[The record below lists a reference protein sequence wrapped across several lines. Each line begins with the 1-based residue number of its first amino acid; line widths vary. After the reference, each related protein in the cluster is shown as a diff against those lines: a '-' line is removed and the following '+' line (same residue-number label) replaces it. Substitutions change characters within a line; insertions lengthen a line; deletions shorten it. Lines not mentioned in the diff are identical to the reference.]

1 MGKSMIYLD
10 NSATTRPFDGVI
22 DAMDRCMREAYF
34 NASAAYK
41 PAVDVDRAIRAC
53 RRDIAA
59 QLGAQEDE
67 VYFTSGGTESDNL
80 AILGVAATLRRP
92 SNFVCSVIEHPAVLE
107 TIRRVEAMG
116 HEVRYMPIDGR
127 GVVDLAAC
135 EALFDE
141 RTALVSCMQVS
152 NETGAIQPIAEIA
165 RMARAKNRDV
175 RVHVDGVQGFM
186 RVPMHMGRMGV
197 DLYALSGHK
206 IHGPKGVG
214 VLVARRGVRLVPQE
228 TGGGQEKNL
237 RSGTYNSPAIL
248 GLHAAV
254 REMAARRDELARIG
268 AMKARLWALL
278 CAEEGVSLNGVPV
291 GEAQSAPHILS
302 VSFDGVRGEV
312 MRNALEG
319 EGILV
324 STGSACASHK
334 QKVSATLRAIG
345 LTPSQAD
352 GTIRVSLGM
361 MNTMDEMDEAAA
373 RMLALY
379 RQLRAYRRR

>member
-1 MGKSMIYLD
+1 MIYLD

-34 NASAAYK
+34 NASAAYR
-41 PAVDVDRAIRAC
+41 PAVDVDREIRAC
-53 RRDIAA
+53 RRLIAS

-92 SNFVCSVIEHPAVLE
+92 ANFVCSVIEHPAVLE

-116 HEVRYMPIDGR
+116 HEVRYMPIDRR
-127 GVVDLAAC
+127 GLVDLAAC
-135 EALFDE
+135 EALLDE
-141 RTALVSCMQVS
+141 HTALVSCMQVS
-152 NETGAIQPIAEIA
+152 NETGAIQPIEQLA

-214 VLVARRGVRLVPQE
+214 VLVARKGVRLAPQM

-248 GLHAAV
+248 GLGEAV
-254 REMAARRDELARIG
+254 REMAARRDELDRLR
-268 AMKARLWALL
+268 AMKAHLWALL
-278 CAEEGVSLNGVPV
+278 SAEEGISLNGP
-291 GEAQSAPHILS
+291 GPEDAQSAPHVLS
-302 VSFDGVRGEV
+302 VSFGGVRGEV

-334 QKVSATLRAIG
+334 QKVSATLRAMG
-345 LTPSQAD
+345 LSTEQAD
-352 GTIRVSLGM
+352 GTIRISLGM
-361 MNTMDEMDEAAA
+361 MNTMEDMDEAAA

-379 RQLRAYRRR
+379 RQLKAYRRR

>member
-1 MGKSMIYLD
+1 MIYLD

-34 NASAAYK
+34 NASAAYR
-41 PAVDVDRAIRAC
+41 PAVDVDREIRAC
-53 RRDIAA
+53 RRLIAS

-80 AILGVAATLRRP
+80 AILGVAATLRHP
-92 SNFVCSVIEHPAVLE
+92 ANFVCSVIEHPAVLE

-116 HEVRYMPIDGR
+116 HEVRYMPIDRR
-127 GVVDLAAC
+127 GLVDLAAC
-135 EALFDE
+135 EALLDE
-141 RTALVSCMQVS
+141 HTALVSCMQVS
-152 NETGAIQPIAEIA
+152 NETGAIQPIEQLA

-175 RVHVDGVQGFM
+175 RVHADGVQGFM

-214 VLVARRGVRLVPQE
+214 VLVARKGVRLAPQM

-248 GLHAAV
+248 GLGEAV
-254 REMAARRDELARIG
+254 REMAARRDELDRLR
-268 AMKARLWALL
+268 AMKTHLWALL
-278 CAEEGVSLNGVPV
+278 SAEEGISLNGPAP
-291 GEAQSAPHILS
+291 EDAQSAPHVLS
-302 VSFDGVRGEV
+302 VSFGGVRGEV

-334 QKVSATLRAIG
+334 QKVSATLRAMG
-345 LTPSQAD
+345 LSTEQAD
-352 GTIRVSLGM
+352 GTIRISLGM
-361 MNTMDEMDEAAA
+361 MNTMEDMDEAAA

-379 RQLRAYRRR
+379 RQLKAYRRR

>member
-1 MGKSMIYLD
+1 MIYLD

-34 NASAAYK
+34 NASAAYR
-41 PAVDVDRAIRAC
+41 PAVDVDREIRAC
-53 RRDIAA
+53 RRLIAS

-92 SNFVCSVIEHPAVLE
+92 ANFVCSVIEHPAVLE

-116 HEVRYMPIDGR
+116 HEVRYMPIDR
-127 GVVDLAAC
+127 SGVVDLAAC
-135 EALFDE
+135 EALLDE
-141 RTALVSCMQVS
+141 HTALVSCMQVS
-152 NETGAIQPIAEIA
+152 NETGAIQPIEQLA

-214 VLVARRGVRLVPQE
+214 VLVARKGVRLAPQM

-248 GLHAAV
+248 GLGEAV
-254 REMAARRDELARIG
+254 REMAARRDELDRLR
-268 AMKARLWALL
+268 AMKTHLWALL
-278 CAEEGVSLNGVPV
+278 SAEEGISLNGPAP
-291 GEAQSAPHILS
+291 EDAQSAPHVLS
-302 VSFDGVRGEV
+302 VSFGGVRGEV

-334 QKVSATLRAIG
+334 QKVSATLRAMG
-345 LTPSQAD
+345 LSTEQAD
-352 GTIRVSLGM
+352 GTIRISLGM
-361 MNTMDEMDEAAA
+361 MNTMEDMDEAAA

-379 RQLRAYRRR
+379 RQLKAYRRR